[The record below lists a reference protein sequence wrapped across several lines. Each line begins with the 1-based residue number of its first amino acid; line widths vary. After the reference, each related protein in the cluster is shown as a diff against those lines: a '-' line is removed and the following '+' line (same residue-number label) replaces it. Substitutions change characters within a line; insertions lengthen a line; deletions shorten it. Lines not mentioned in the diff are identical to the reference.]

1 MDLST
6 LVGLGGVPVVIA
18 LVQAVKP
25 FVSDDRWW
33 PVLAVGFGVVWNVGA
48 AVALG
53 ARDTGQLG
61 QAALIGV
68 VIGLAA
74 AGLYSGSRTMLSR

>member
-1 MDLST
+1 MELST
-6 LVGLGGVPVVIA
+6 LIGLGGVPVVIA

-25 FVSDDRWW
+25 FVGDDRWW
-33 PVLAVGFGVVWNVGA
+33 PLLAVGFGVAWNVGA
-48 AVALG
+48 ALALG
-53 ARDTGQLG
+53 ARDGGVLG

-74 AGLYSGSRTMLSR
+74 AGLYSGSRTMMGR